1 MRPRFEVV
9 APHPPEEV
17 ARRLREALALPE
29 TLWRGD
35 VYGAHSVFYVPL
47 NEEHVWSPFLSL
59 DLQWQGEGTLVRGRF
74 GPKPSIWT
82 LFVAA
87 YAVCGCL
94 AFFALAFGWSQ
105 WWIGQPAWA
114 LAMLPVTLV
123 GALVVYGLA
132 RYGQR
137 RGQEQMEALRCFL
150 EETVDVRV

>member
-1 MRPRFEVV
+1 MRPRFEMV
-9 APHPPEEV
+9 APHTPAEV
-17 ARRLREALALPE
+17 TRRLRAALAQPG
-29 TLWRGD
+29 TPWRGE
-35 VYGAHSVFYVPL
+35 VYGPHSVVYVPL
-47 NEEHVWSPFLSL
+47 AEEHVWSPFLTL
-59 DLQWQGEGTLVRGRF
+59 DLQWQGEGTLIRGRF

-114 LAMLPVTLV
+114 LAMLPVTGI

-132 RYGQR
+132 RHGQR
-137 RGQEQMEALRCFL
+137 RGQGQMEALRRFL
-150 EETVDVRV
+150 AEAVDGRV